1 MRPVDVVHV
10 PYRGDAPIL
19 TALIAG
25 DVQLAFVPQP
35 TGLAHIQG
43 NLVRAYAV
51 TGSKRS
57 IALPDVPTIAE
68 AGIAG
73 LEGGSW
79 IGMFV
84 PAGTPPDIVLAI
96 QKDVARTLRVPEV
109 RDRILAVGQEPVGN
123 APADFDAMFKADIAK
138 FSKIV
143 EQARI
148 PKLD

>member
-1 MRPVDVVHV
+1 
-10 PYRGDAPIL
+10 
-19 TALIAG
+19 
-25 DVQLAFVPQP
+25 
-35 TGLAHIQG
+35 
-43 NLVRAYAV
+43 VRAYAV

-57 IALPDVPTIAE
+57 LALPGVPTLVE

-79 IGMFV
+79 NAMFV

-96 QKDVARTLRVPEV
+96 QKDVARTLGVPEV
-109 RDRILAVGQEPVGN
+109 RERILAVGQEPVGN
-123 APADFDAMFKADIAK
+123 APAELDAIFKADIAK

-143 EQARI
+143 EQAGI